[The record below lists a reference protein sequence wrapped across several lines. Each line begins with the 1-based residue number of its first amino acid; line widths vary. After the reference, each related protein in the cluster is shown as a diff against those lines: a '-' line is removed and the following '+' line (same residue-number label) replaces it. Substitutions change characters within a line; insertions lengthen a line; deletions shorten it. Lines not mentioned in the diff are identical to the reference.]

1 MPISPVKGLSSSK
14 TRKIA
19 QANDRAHTIQS
30 LVARHVLSWCGG
42 GLSVHPAANN
52 GPPWCNNSTTD
63 NRTDDRT
70 SNDHGTAWGDGDA
83 ARAIDA
89 ARADDGA
96 CVHRAQGDEA
106 SCQQ

>member
-1 MPISPVKGLSSSK
+1 MLVH
-14 TRKIA
+14 RIA
-19 QANDRAHTIQS
+19 
-30 LVARHVLSWCGG
+30 

-52 GPPWCNNSTTD
+52 DATPWCNDTANGTR
-63 NRTDDRT
+63 NDD
-70 SNDHGTAWGDGDA
+70 SAAGGDA
-83 ARAIDA
+83 ACAIDA